1 MTATDAVNAPH
12 AGTDAVFAAL
22 ADPTRR
28 TVLDTVATRQG
39 ITATQL
45 AADLPVSRQAVAKHL
60 QVLADA
66 ELVAAERAG
75 RETRWRATPAP
86 LTDAIAWMAHVGS
99 AWDDRL
105 AALER
110 AATGRR

>member
-1 MTATDAVNAPH
+1 MN
-12 AGTDAVFAAL
+12 TDAVFTAL

-28 TVLDTVATRQG
+28 TVLDTVAARQG

-45 AADLPVSRQAVAKHL
+45 AADLPVTRQAVAKHL

-66 ELVAAERAG
+66 ELVAGERAG

-86 LTDAIAWMAHVGS
+86 LTDAIAWMVGVGA

-105 AALER
+105 AALR
-110 AATGRR
+110 RSATPTLGSRPPR

>member
-1 MTATDAVNAPH
+1 MSA
-12 AGTDAVFAAL
+12 DAVFAAL

-28 TVLDTVATRQG
+28 TVLDTVAARQG

-45 AADLPVSRQAVAKHL
+45 AADLPVTRQAVAKHL
-60 QVLADA
+60 AILSDA
-66 ELVAAERAG
+66 HLVAGERAG

-86 LTDAIAWMAHVGS
+86 LTDAIAWMANVGA

-105 AALER
+105 AALRDSATPGR
-110 AATGRR
+110 APLPPR

>member
-1 MTATDAVNAPH
+1 MS
-12 AGTDAVFAAL
+12 TDAVFAAL

-28 TVLDTVATRQG
+28 TVLDTVAARQG

-60 QVLADA
+60 GVLADA
-66 ELVAAERAG
+66 RLVASERTG
-75 RETRWRATPAP
+75 RETHWRATPAP
-86 LTDAIAWMAHVGS
+86 LTDAITWMASVGA

-105 AALER
+105 AALQR
-110 AATGRR
+110 AAADR

>member
-1 MTATDAVNAPH
+1 MSTDL
-12 AGTDAVFAAL
+12 VFTAL

-28 TVLDTVATRQG
+28 TVLDTVAARQG

-45 AADLPVSRQAVAKHL
+45 AADLPVTRQAVAKHL

-66 ELVAAERAG
+66 ALVEGERAG

-86 LTDAIAWMAHVGS
+86 LTDAIAWMANVGA

-110 AATGRR
+110 ATRGRNGS